1 MNGRRWLVPC
11 LAFFLSGCAL
21 FQTERAE
28 VRFDAMGLA
37 LLYADTKAEYA
48 VLAHEVGIRC
58 KDGRLDK
65 EACTR
70 LALTHERV
78 QLVDASLRE
87 AIVNPTRPVDWQKV
101 ADLVRLVLSV
111 ARGFF

>member
-1 MNGRRWLVPC
+1 MLTRRL
-11 LAFFLSGCAL
+11 LLSTFALLLSGCAL

-48 VLAHEVGIRC
+48 VLVHEVGIRC
-58 KDGRLDK
+58 KDGRLDEK
-65 EACTR
+65 ACAR

-78 QLVDASLRE
+78 QLVDVSLRE
-87 AIVNPTRPVDWQKV
+87 AIMNPTRPVDWQKV